1 VEGMILKL
9 VMPPD
14 STFLSQAIYEGV
26 LYILNFVPDPSF
38 KFGEAIL
45 PSDSLCRAYG
55 SMDEGRIDGISVAL
69 NPNDNKGVGEL
80 LGRLGI
86 GEELPKK
93 TYRELLR
100 LLKERNMG
108 MRMAKDVLT
117 IKMEMKRDKVFLG
130 SPDRGED
137 LSAPQLFKID
147 RYTGISALEMETTSK
162 QIGLRASPEVILI
175 GLLGIYSSHVT
186 TIRQRD
192 NAYHYFLFLSHDEIA
207 KLLNSGDPL
216 KLRVIYSI
224 KEELRDLLSRTL
236 RSSVVNEVMI
246 LEVMLSTGMRA
257 ELESKNLDK
266 VDFNV
271 FKISPEGRTYKI
283 YETIPMSLYRE
294 PMFYEALSGR
304 RGIRA
309 DRVCEALYEALSPNG
324 LIMDALSSFNSRDK
338 FREADSILKGV
349 LGLYKFVSLADAQ
362 GLLQF
367 VRSLEEARAIL
378 RDDERARFRAEGYAR
393 IQKALSYAL

>member
-1 VEGMILKL
+1 
-9 VMPPD
+9 
-14 STFLSQAIYEGV
+14 
-26 LYILNFVPDPSF
+26 
-38 KFGEAIL
+38 
-45 PSDSLCRAYG
+45 
-55 SMDEGRIDGISVAL
+55 
-69 NPNDNKGVGEL
+69 
-80 LGRLGI
+80 
-86 GEELPKK
+86 
-93 TYRELLR
+93 
-100 LLKERNMG
+100 
-108 MRMAKDVLT
+108 
-117 IKMEMKRDKVFLG
+117 
-130 SPDRGED
+130 
-137 LSAPQLFKID
+137 
-147 RYTGISALEMETTSK
+147 
-162 QIGLRASPEVILI
+162 
-175 GLLGIYSSHVT
+175 
-186 TIRQRD
+186 
-192 NAYHYFLFLSHDEIA
+192 
-207 KLLNSGDPL
+207 
-216 KLRVIYSI
+216 
-224 KEELRDLLSRTL
+224 
-236 RSSVVNEVMI
+236 
-246 LEVMLSTGMRA
+246 MRA